1 VRSAVYENEITLY
14 TDITRQ
20 SPNKAPPYNNLEEAF
35 RQAGRM
41 DEAMRCFETAIAI
54 DPDYVDA
61 LNNLA
66 TIYKYRGNREQSL
79 AIVRQALAAYPRH
92 LQARFNLAMYHYE
105 AGLVFDAEQ
114 EFRMLIRTIR
124 TAEKLYSR
132 GRCSV

>member
-66 TIYKYRGNREQSL
+66 TIYKFRGNREQ
-79 AIVRQALAAYPRH
+79 ALALDPRH